1 MMQKNTVQASLPNVA
16 NKPKFS
22 TLNQQLK
29 GAGALKQGTGRAT
42 QSGQGSRYLVLAP
55 AGRGRGRGSTKAPAP
70 IAPQPLNLPSIKSES
85 NVTKSSSWGAQ
96 DKPANET
103 KDTEVA
109 TNQSEAKTNSAQNV
123 NNNANDT
130 HGDGAWSRPK
140 PMNDQDY
147 PPPSRYQPPRRDE
160 DRFSLRKDEFPSL
173 KDQPPKEPSSPPHHQ
188 YERPNYSGHRD
199 YNNSNGYDRRS
210 DYGREQ
216 RRPSESDRYVGNN
229 NRVSRYSRDERPPR
243 YENEENR
250 SYGNVTIKSKEPT
263 PHPESH
269 IKVESVHRS
278 FIATPKDWALEAE
291 EDTERV
297 QREDT
302 EK

>member
-1 MMQKNTVQASLPNVA
+1 MTFNV
-16 NKPKFS
+16 
-22 TLNQQLK
+22 
-29 GAGALKQGTGRAT
+29 
-42 QSGQGSRYLVLAP
+42 
-55 AGRGRGRGSTKAPAP
+55 
-70 IAPQPLNLPSIKSES
+70 
-85 NVTKSSSWGAQ
+85 VTKSSSWGAQ

-103 KDTEVA
+103 KETEVA
-109 TNQSEAKTNSAQNV
+109 TNQPDNTKPNSNQNV
-123 NNNANDT
+123 NNNANDN
-130 HGDGAWSRPK
+130 HGDGAWNRPR
-140 PMNDQDY
+140 PANDQD

-173 KDQPPKEPSSPPHHQ
+173 KDQPPKESSSQPHQ
-188 YERPNYSGHRD
+188 YERPNYNSNRD
-199 YNNSNGYDRRS
+199 YNNNSNGYDRRS

-216 RRPSESDRYVGNN
+216 RRPSESNRYVGNN
-229 NRVSRYSRDERPPR
+229 RDSRYSSSRDERPPR

-250 SYGNVTIKSKEPT
+250 SYGNVTIKSKEAT